1 MSAIKYPNLNY
12 KSCSTF
18 LGEIQA
24 NEEEMFW

>member
-24 NEEEMFW
+24 NEEEMF